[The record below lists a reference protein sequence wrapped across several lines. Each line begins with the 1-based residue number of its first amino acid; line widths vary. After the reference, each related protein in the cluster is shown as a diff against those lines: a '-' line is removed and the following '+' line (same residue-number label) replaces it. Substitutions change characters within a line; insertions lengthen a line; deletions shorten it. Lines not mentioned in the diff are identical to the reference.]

1 MNLRV
6 NITATAPAKTI
17 LFGEHFVVY
26 DNPCILAS
34 INKRLSVNVCLN
46 NLKKIRVFS
55 TLGNKIY
62 SVDSILEPSII
73 NSDPIVKCIN
83 HVFSRNDQYIGI
95 DLFINS
101 DFPTGMGLGSSA
113 ACCVATIAAVDSLF
127 RKTDLEWI
135 CEKSIDAEKIIHTT
149 SSGADCVI
157 STYGGIIRYR
167 KGESFTRIN
176 PKNNFYFLII
186 ETGIKHSTGY
196 MVELFKKFRN
206 GDIEV
211 FDRLRLQAEQICDQA
226 IPALL
231 SQDLQQIGF
240 LFNENHKI
248 LKQTGVSHPLADRL
262 VDFCLKSGAYGA
274 KMTGAGGGGSV
285 IVIAD
290 RSTLSSLC
298 KSIGNMGFSY
308 ILTKN
313 DNNGVIVNDD

>member
-1 MNLRV
+1 MSLRN

-34 INKRLSVNVCLN
+34 INKRLSVNVRLN
-46 NLKKIRVFS
+46 DINKIRIFS

-62 SVDSILEPSII
+62 NIDSILESSIV
-73 NSDPIVKCIN
+73 NFDPIVNCIN
-83 HVFSRNDQYIGI
+83 HVFSKNDQYVGI
-95 DLFINS
+95 DLSINS

-113 ACCVATIAAVDSLF
+113 ACCVATIAAVDYLF
-127 RKTDLEWI
+127 REIDLEWI
-135 CEKSIDAEKIIHTT
+135 CEKSINAEKIIHTA
-149 SSGADCVI
+149 SSGADCAI
-157 STYGGIIRYR
+157 STYGGIIRYK
-167 KGESFTRIN
+167 KGESFTKIN
-176 PKNNFYFLII
+176 PKNNFCFLIV

-196 MVELFKKFRN
+196 MVDVFRKFRN
-206 GDIEV
+206 SDIKV
-211 FDRLRLQAEQICDQA
+211 FDRLRFEAEQICDQA
-226 IPALL
+226 ISALL
-231 SQDLQQIGF
+231 SQDLQEIGL
-240 LFNENHKI
+240 LFNKNHKI

-290 RSTLSSLC
+290 RSNLLSLC

-308 ILTKN
+308 ILTRN
-313 DNNGVIVNDD
+313 DNSGVVVNNN